1 VFLFSFNFK
10 NQVSNLIGLLCFAML
25 FNSCAH
31 VVAPDGGLRDT
42 TAPKLV
48 LAQPKNESTRF
59 KSKKIALHF
68 DEYIQLKGQSDAI
81 LFSPPQAK
89 APKYRV
95 KNKSIFIELTDTLE
109 RNTTYSINFG
119 DEIQDITEHT
129 PIRNFNYVFSTGLV
143 IDSLKLTG
151 RVVDALTN
159 LPVKDMLVML
169 YTVNEDSIPTKHL
182 PYYFTKSTE
191 QGEWSIEHL
200 QSGSYKL
207 VALKDGNA
215 NFLYDSPNELI
226 AFSDTLIR
234 IAEALPTLK
243 KDSLQQRAVVNYQ
256 TLKAFTNASKEQ
268 RILPIVSI
276 AAGHLVVPFA
286 LTTDTPY
293 LVKGLNSKVAAHYFN
308 SNKDSLHVFY
318 YPTAKDSFYIQLQTG
333 KRFDTIGLTLKVDR
347 DTLSWKRKF
356 QLRMVSNLSTQ
367 EATTSGKSKNATGAK
382 SSVTSVLLPGQT
394 LCLYFNHP
402 VVSSYELPVKFILD
416 STQTVAISLKEEN
429 FIRNGS
435 SIIGLK
441 FAPTLWG
448 KNSKKIN
455 IQLPK
460 KLLRDIYDQ
469 YNDSLTT
476 SFEIKSSE
484 DLGTIKLNFSK
495 IDLKA
500 IATLSSMDGAV
511 VFKSTLT
518 ATSFTVKNLLPG
530 LYKLKI
536 VTDVNANG
544 KWDTGSYFDKR
555 QPESIYVYPSEINL
569 KPNWDMELEV
579 KQ

>member
-1 VFLFSFNFK
+1 VHFFHYKYK
-10 NQVSNLIGLLCFAML
+10 NQAGNLVGLLCFAML

-42 TAPKLV
+42 TPPKL
-48 LAQPKNESTRF
+48 LAAQPKNETTAF
-59 KSKKIALHF
+59 NSKKIALHF
-68 DEYIQLKGQSDAI
+68 DEYIQLKSQSDAI
-81 LFSPPQAK
+81 LFSPPLAK

-95 KNKSIFIELTDTLE
+95 KNKSIFIELTDTLQP
-109 RNTTYSINFG
+109 NTTYSINFG

-129 PIRNFNYVFSTGLV
+129 PVRNFNYVFSTGLV

-169 YTVNEDSIPTKHL
+169 YTVNEDSIPVKHL

-191 QGEWSIEHL
+191 QGEWSIEHIK
-200 QSGSYKL
+200 SGSYKL

-234 IAEALPTLK
+234 ITEAIPTVK
-243 KDSLQQRAVVNYQ
+243 NDSLKQRAVFNYLP
-256 TLKAFTNASKEQ
+256 LKAFINSSKEQ
-268 RILPIVSI
+268 RMLPIVSI
-276 AAGHLVVPFA
+276 TAGHLLIPFA
-286 LTTDTPY
+286 LPTDTPC

-318 YPTAKDSFYIQLQTG
+318 YPNAKDSFYIQLQTG
-333 KRFDTIGLTLKVDR
+333 NRFDTIGLTLKVDR
-347 DTLSWKRKF
+347 DTLSWQRKF

-367 EATTSGKSKNATGAK
+367 EASTNGKANTAK
-382 SSVTSVLLPGQT
+382 GTKSNLSSVLLPGQT

-402 VVSSYELPVKFILD
+402 VQSSNTLPVKFILD
-416 STQTVAISLKEEN
+416 STQVVAIFLKEEN

-441 FAPTLWG
+441 FAPTIWG

-455 IQLPK
+455 IVLPK

-469 YNDSLTT
+469 YNDTLNAA
-476 SFEIKSSE
+476 FEIKSSE
-484 DLGTIKLNFSK
+484 ELGTIKLNFSK

-500 IATLSSMDGAV
+500 IATLSSMDGVV

-518 ATSFTVKNLLPG
+518 AAAFTVKNLLPG
-530 LYKLKI
+530 LYRLKI
-536 VTDVNANG
+536 VTDANANG
-544 KWDTGSYFDKR
+544 RWDTGSYFDKR
-555 QPESIYVYPSEINL
+555 QPETIYVYPSEINL